1 MKKVLL
7 SLILIAFFQ
16 NACKSPSPEVRDLK
30 EALNKVLVIDSL
42 ELAHQG
48 NRVISI
54 DEIRQ
59 HYDYFS
65 VVFLKIGCKP
75 CYPKYIEWHRQLD
88 SISLTNHYT
97 VLFVIQGNKYEE
109 FMSEVFNYEYVDSRY
124 YTVMDPE
131 GKFLESNK
139 DIPRWIID
147 ASVLIDAENKIK
159 MVGAPWLNEDM
170 TQLFYACAN
179 SQAGDAE
186 GAEAARLSHLAPST
200 TEVRVVQVVRGGT
213 ISNLHAKVFNQSSA
227 CASLA
232 KFWMSTPCTWL
243 FMNSKRKRPK
253 RHWLRLSFVASS
265 AIPQNSKG
273 TYFNYI

>member
-30 EALNKVLVIDSL
+30 KALNKVLVIDSL

-88 SISLTNHYT
+88 SISLPNHYT

-147 ASVLIDAENKIK
+147 ASVLIDSENKIK
-159 MVGAPWLNEDM
+159 MVGAPWINEDM
-170 TQLFYACAN
+170 TKLFYEIV
-179 SQAGDAE
+179 SMGE
-186 GAEAARLSHLAPST
+186 K
-200 TEVRVVQVVRGGT
+200 RGC
-213 ISNLHAKVFNQSSA
+213 N
-227 CASLA
+227 
-232 KFWMSTPCTWL
+232 
-243 FMNSKRKRPK
+243 
-253 RHWLRLSFVASS
+253 
-265 AIPQNSKG
+265 IPLKCKHN
-273 TYFNYI
+273 

>member
-1 MKKVLL
+1 
-7 SLILIAFFQ
+7 
-16 NACKSPSPEVRDLK
+16 
-30 EALNKVLVIDSL
+30 
-42 ELAHQG
+42 
-48 NRVISI
+48 
-54 DEIRQ
+54 
-59 HYDYFS
+59 
-65 VVFLKIGCKP
+65 
-75 CYPKYIEWHRQLD
+75 
-88 SISLTNHYT
+88 
-97 VLFVIQGNKYEE
+97 
-109 FMSEVFNYEYVDSRY
+109 
-124 YTVMDPE
+124 
-131 GKFLESNK
+131 
-139 DIPRWIID
+139 
-147 ASVLIDAENKIK
+147 

-186 GAEAARLSHLAPST
+186 GAEAARLSHLASST

-232 KFWMSTPCTWL
+232 KFWMSTPCTWF

-273 TYFNYI
+273 TYF

>member
-30 EALNKVLVIDSL
+30 KALNKVLVIDSL

-75 CYPKYIEWHRQLD
+75 CYPKYIEWQQMAD
-88 SISLTNHYT
+88 SLNYPDNYS
-97 VLFVIQGNKYEE
+97 VLFVIQGNSYEG
-109 FMSEVFNYEYVDSRY
+109 FMYEVLNIDYVEDRY
-124 YTVMDPE
+124 YTIMDPE

-147 ASVLIDAENKIK
+147 ASVLIDSENKIK
-159 MVGAPWLNEDM
+159 MVGAPWINEDM
-170 TQLFYACAN
+170 TKLFY
-179 SQAGDAE
+179 E
-186 GAEAARLSHLAPST
+186 I
-200 TEVRVVQVVRGGT
+200 V
-213 ISNLHAKVFNQSSA
+213 
-227 CASLA
+227 
-232 KFWMSTPCTWL
+232 
-243 FMNSKRKRPK
+243 
-253 RHWLRLSFVASS
+253 
-265 AIPQNSKG
+265 SKG
-273 TYFNYI
+273 KS